1 MTVTPPPWYNPQETP
16 ADRRRRIAAQ
26 RARLLSGT
34 RRAEASINEA
44 LLNYGEGEQD
54 ENRRRANEEIERV
67 FPGVTEDEQN
77 PTGMYMPDPKYFAP
91 HEPIEV
97 QSNYSDT
104 HQPMRRRLHQD
115 VAQATDATTNDPT
128 LGGEVPRWTEQEET
142 EYETRRRNA
151 RQISNLGLQGTGE
164 WARSLSPEERAY
176 WSGYDNEV
184 DQEAWVRGDIRPPY
198 DEQIYNVPTTF
209 QVIGLRPERTNL
221 FQGGTVPN
229 IEAGQS
235 APYDIDERNVK
246 EWAQNHSREVSKT
259 GIENT
264 EWKQRF
270 DDLKNDI
277 ENTIVPINPA
287 LRIGH
292 ERDYAIRQ
300 IGNRKANH
308 LNILNRTWNQHSLA
322 SLEDTNDDSSS
333 RTRRRTGRQGQR
345 PRRSNIE
352 GVARSFV
359 IESNDTR
366 GATTGRGNFTHYGDA
381 SAVGSYGRLDD
392 TRLSLRQIPDSN
404 DRNVVYSY
412 STPIAWRNQ
421 NGTVIVPTQK
431 YSNTTARHQRAIH
444 NALTD
449 NGYHSPQQ
457 IANNMMMAAYQR
469 DRHKQTAGSPVGFKH
484 YLIDHGADEYIAN
497 REVATNAAREI
508 ADTHYETV
516 RAKQRGNAVA
526 SGRRPRN
533 SRKPFTRKQQLR
545 LEDAGQLRL
554 PFEGIMPDA
563 DRVWRYDDASGLGTY
578 EREETYAQRNAKIMQ
593 YPITLGYSPQ
603 VRPNVDD

>member
-54 ENRRRANEEIERV
+54 ENRRRVNEEIERV

-77 PTGMYMPDPKYFAP
+77 PTGMYMPDPKNFAP
-91 HEPIEV
+91 LEPIHV

-104 HQPMRRRLHQD
+104 HQPMRRRLHMD
-115 VAQATDATTNDPT
+115 VAAATDLTSNDPT
-128 LGGEVPRWTEQEET
+128 LGGEVPRWTEQEEI
-142 EYETRRRNA
+142 EYQTRKRNA
-151 RQISNLGLQGTGE
+151 GQISNLGLQGTGE

-176 WSGYDNEV
+176 WSGYHDEPSQEYWVQGNISAPYHEQVYQVPITSGV
-184 DQEAWVRGDIRPPY
+184 DDGRVDR
-198 DEQIYNVPTTF
+198 F
-209 QVIGLRPERTNL
+209 QL
-221 FQGGTVPN
+221 FQGGTVPD
-229 IEAGQS
+229 IEASQS
-235 APYDIDERNVK
+235 APYDIDEVNVK
-246 EWAQNHSREVSKT
+246 EWARNHRREFAKT
-259 GIENT
+259 GIEST

-287 LRIGH
+287 V
-292 ERDYAIRQ
+292 ERNYAIRQ
-300 IGNRKANH
+300 VDNRKANH
-308 LNILNRTWNQHSLA
+308 LNILNRTWNAHA
-322 SLEDTNDDSSS
+322 TPNPRNESSS
-333 RTRRRTGRQGQR
+333 RRSRRPGQQRQRQR

-359 IESNDTR
+359 IQNDDF
-366 GATTGRGNFTHYGDA
+366 GATTGRGNFRHFGEGSGGA
-381 SAVGSYGRLDD
+381 GSYGRLDD
-392 TRLSLRQIPDSN
+392 TRLSLHQIPDSD

-412 STPIAWRNQ
+412 STPIAWRKE
-421 NGTVIVPTQK
+421 NGTVIVPTQR
-431 YSNTTARHQRAIH
+431 YSNTTNRHQRAIH
-444 NALTD
+444 DALTD
-449 NGYHSPQQ
+449 SGYHSPQQ

-469 DRHKQTAGSPVGFKH
+469 DRHKQTAGSPVGYKH
-484 YLIDHGADEYIAN
+484 YLIDHGAHEYIHG
-497 REVATNAAREI
+497 REEATNIANQI
-508 ADTHYETV
+508 ADAHYDTV
-516 RAKQRGNAVA
+516 RAKQRENAAA
-526 SGRRPRN
+526 SNRRPRN
-533 SRKPFTRKQQLR
+533 SRKPFTRRQQLR

-554 PFEGIMPDA
+554 PFEGVMPDA
-563 DRVWRYDDASGLGTY
+563 DRVWRYNDATGRGTY
-578 EREETYAQRNAKIMQ
+578 HREETYAQRNRKIMQ